1 MLIVVAADTHAGE
14 RRVAATPETV
24 KKWVKQGHR
33 VRIATGAG
41 LDAAIPDAAYAEAG
55 AELAGGPALYAGAEL
70 VLQVRAPQAD
80 GLAQL
85 PDGCT
90 LVALFDAHR
99 YAPRQWLADK
109 RLTAFALERIPR
121 TTRAQAMDVL
131 SSQANVA
138 GYRAVLKAVQYYPRF
153 MPMFMTAAGTV
164 KPARVLILGVGVA
177 GLQAIATAKRLGAV
191 VEAFDVRPATREQVE
206 SLGARFI
213 EVPTDPAQATETTS
227 GYASEMSADYQA
239 RQAALIAERARE
251 ADIVITTA
259 QIPGKP
265 APLLLPATVVDA
277 MKRGSV
283 VVDLAVDSGG
293 NCPLSRPDEAFVTVH
308 GVTVVG
314 AGQLAAELAAD
325 ASALFARNVATFC
338 ALLTDADGRLAPDFA
353 DDIVAA
359 TCIAHAGELK
369 PL

>member
-1 MLIVVAADTHAGE
+1 MLIVVAAETHAGE
-14 RRVAATPETV
+14 HRVAATPETV
-24 KKWVKQGHR
+24 RKWVNQGHR
-33 VRIATGAG
+33 VRVAASAG
-41 LDAAIPDAAYAEAG
+41 LAAAIPDEAYAAVG
-55 AELAGGPALYAGAEL
+55 AELAGADALYAGAEL
-70 VLQVRAPQAD
+70 VLKVRAPQEAE
-80 GLAQL
+80 LAQL
-85 PDGCT
+85 PEGSA

-138 GYRAVLKAVQYYPRF
+138 GYRAVLKAAQYYPRF
-153 MPMFMTAAGTV
+153 MPMLMTAAGTV

-177 GLQAIATAKRLGAV
+177 GLQAIATAKRLGAM

-213 EVPTDPAQATETTS
+213 EVPTDPSQTAETAG
-227 GYASEMSADYQA
+227 GYAREMSTDYQA

-251 ADIVITTA
+251 ADIIITTA
-259 QIPGKP
+259 LIPGKA
-265 APLLLPATVVDA
+265 APLLLPPEVVA
-277 MKRGSV
+277 GMKRGSV
-283 VVDLAVDSGG
+283 VIDLAVDSGG
-293 NCPLSRPDEAFVTVH
+293 NCPLSRPDEAIVTDN

-325 ASALFARNVATFC
+325 ASALFARNVAAFC
-338 ALLTDADGRLAPDFA
+338 ALLTDPEGRFAPDFA